1 MTDYTFWYLA
11 RAAGL
16 TAYVLLWLNVMLG
29 LAVRTSFLE
38 PLLARWRTFDLHQF
52 TALLAL
58 GFIGLH
64 VGALLGDHYIGFSVA
79 QLLVPFQATYRPLW
93 TGIGVL
99 ATYLVVAITGSFY
112 VRRWIG
118 QRAWRL
124 LHYTSFGAFWLAWL
138 HGVGAGTD
146 SGMLWSALLY
156 WLTGV
161 IAVGML
167 IWRITTPGP
176 SRPATARYPTG
187 R

>member
-1 MTDYTFWYLA
+1 MTDQTFWYLA
-11 RAAGL
+11 RSAGL

-29 LAVRTSFLE
+29 LAVRSNYLA

-58 GFIGLH
+58 GFVGLH
-64 VGALLGDHYIGFSVA
+64 VVALLGDHYIGFTVA
-79 QLLVPFQATYRPLW
+79 QLVVPFRSTYRPFW

-118 QRAWRL
+118 QRTWRL
-124 LHYTSFGAFWLAWL
+124 LHYTSFGAFWLVLL
-138 HGVGAGTD
+138 HGLGAGSD
-146 SGMLWSALLY
+146 SGALWGALLY
-156 WLTGV
+156 WVTGA
-161 IAVGML
+161 IAVAML
-167 IWRITTPGP
+167 IWRITTPGQA
-176 SRPATARYPTG
+176 RPAAARYPTA